1 MPQSSQSS
9 SFHERAA
16 TIRARLQELGI
27 TSVTAEYDGYADE
40 GAINDIDLTPEP
52 TTPID
57 ASLNATLRDFFY
69 DLLEERFGGW
79 ENNDGAFG
87 EFTWDLQTDTIRH
100 EHKSRYVDY
109 EIFEHTISFSE
120 NQR

>member
-1 MPQSSQSS
+1 MSQSSQS
-9 SFHERAA
+9 FQERAA
-16 TIRARLQELGI
+16 TIRARLQELGV

-52 TTPID
+52 ATPIENTFKEI
-57 ASLNATLRDFFY
+57 LYNFFY
-69 DLLEERFGGW
+69 DLLEERFDGW

-100 EHKSRYVDY
+100 EHKSRYIDY

-120 NQR
+120 NQH